1 MPETTPL
8 SVTVLPLATE
18 MVRLPGRTTSP
29 LNVTFPLNVAVSPAA
44 GAVPPQFAPSLHV
57 VPSPAPD
64 HVTVAAKRLP
74 AAHGDKTKAPT
85 IPIAAQVMF
94 LLIMRRSFLCCYLKM
109 MVKPARAIVTLK
121 VVRPVVASSS

>member
-8 SVTVLPLATE
+8 IVTVLPLATE

-64 HVTVAAKRLP
+64 HVIVAAKRLP
-74 AAHGDKTKAPT
+74 TVHGDKTNDPT
-85 IPIAAQVMF
+85 IPIAAQAARF
-94 LLIMRRSFLCCYLKM
+94 LMLLSFSF
-109 MVKPARAIVTLK
+109 R
-121 VVRPVVASSS
+121 